1 MEHASKYVIEAT
13 NLRKTFGDFVA
24 VDDISFDLRRGE
36 CLGLLG
42 PNGAGKTSTIRMLY
56 GFSPMTSGSLH
67 VFGIDMKTGW
77 RTIRAGIGVCQQENN
92 LDPDLSVLE
101 NLELY
106 ARYFDISK
114 TSATDKARR
123 LLDFIGLDQRKHDK
137 VTNLSGGMVRRLILV
152 RALLNDPEL
161 LILDEPTTGL
171 DPQSRHQIWERL
183 EGLRADGLS
192 ILVTTHNMDEAS
204 RLCSD
209 LIIMD
214 RGRIVVR
221 GDPAQLIRDHAGRYV
236 LEAIDPSNELRAY
249 VRERGYRHDGLDR
262 RLIVYSL
269 ERDRLFEEI
278 GGRFCN
284 ENCVQRMATLEDVFL
299 RLTGRDLRE

>member
-1 MEHASKYVIEAT
+1 MGNENELVIEAM
-13 NLRKTFGDFVA
+13 NLRKTFGEFVA
-24 VDDISFDLRRGE
+24 VDDISFDLRRGH

-42 PNGAGKTSTIRMLY
+42 PNGAGKTSTIRMVY
-56 GFSPMTSGSLH
+56 GFSPMTSGSLR
-67 VFGIDMKTGW
+67 VFGIDIRTGW
-77 RTIRAGIGVCQQENN
+77 RVIRANIGVCQQENN

-106 ARYFDISK
+106 AGYFDIPK
-114 TSATDKARR
+114 KSATEKARR
-123 LLDFIGLDQRKHDK
+123 LLDFIGLDQRKHDR

-152 RALLNDPEL
+152 RALINDPRL

-183 EGLRADGLS
+183 EGLRARGLS

-214 RGRIVVR
+214 RGRILVR
-221 GDPAQLIRDHAGRYV
+221 GNPAQLIRDHAGRYV
-236 LEAIDPSNELRAY
+236 LEAVDPSDELRAY
-249 VRERGYRHDGLDR
+249 VRDCGYRHDSLDR
-262 RLIVYSL
+262 RLIVYSP
-269 ERDRLFEEI
+269 ERDLLFEEI